1 MNPISRYSPSPSPQM
16 NTQRSGQIAYE
27 GTLLENIQA
36 IEGIA
41 ANNVK
46 KKIRA
51 ILGEE
56 KAQKLL
62 DHAEAS
68 PNFVLNLLYGNY
80 IGVEPRVIF
89 TKVMQTR
96 NGRYNASNLPRYYAS
111 NLPRSYPIS
120 DLPNI
125 LENYPDLD
133 DLYKRSIKGL
143 DLLGT

>member
-1 MNPISRYSPSPSPQM
+1 MNA
-16 NTQRSGQIAYE
+16 QRSGQIAYY
-27 GTLLENIQA
+27 GTLLKDIRS
-36 IEGIA
+36 IEGNA
-41 ANNVK
+41 AENVMRQ
-46 KKIRA
+46 IRE
-51 ILGEE
+51 ILGEK

-62 DHAEAS
+62 DHAKAS
-68 PNFVLNLLYGNY
+68 PNFVLDLLHGNHAC
-80 IGVEPRVIF
+80 EPEVRL
-89 TKVMQTR
+89 TRVMQTSSGCR
-96 NGRYNASNLPRYYAS
+96 DYAS